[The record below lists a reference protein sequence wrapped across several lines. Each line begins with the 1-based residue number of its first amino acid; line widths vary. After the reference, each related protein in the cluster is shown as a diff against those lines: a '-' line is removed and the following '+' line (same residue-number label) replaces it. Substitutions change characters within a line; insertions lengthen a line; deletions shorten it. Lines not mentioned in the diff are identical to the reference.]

1 MTLDPP
7 ATVASRRLTGWALAD
22 HMRADLVVDALA
34 AAERTRGVSPQRP
47 YPTDHAFRRPHH
59 YNIRRRHSRLE
70 QRRPIA
76 FEKGRRGRR
85 YADEL
90 TTGVPWLLLAFAA
103 TS

>member
-47 YPTDHAFRRPHH
+47 YPPTTPSADRTTTTSDAATPGSNSADRS
-59 YNIRRRHSRLE
+59 HSR
-70 QRRPIA
+70 
-76 FEKGRRGRR
+76 KGG
-85 YADEL
+85 AGGG
-90 TTGVPWLLLAFAA
+90 TPM
-103 TS
+103 S